1 MPLAPVKAQSQT
13 HQPLPGP
20 ESRMEPA
27 AAVVGSAQAASAV
40 AGSPG
45 RLGLTI
51 LGNKTG
57 KHWAGCHQDREMP
70 SRRHRCAHHRPC
82 LPTAQRPTAACGQGA
97 GWSSLRRSRA
107 TTPGRAPRQL
117 CGAKSS
123 TPTARRQRKAGAEGR
138 RTSAPTRPPITSA
151 RQSRAPANPKR
162 TPSTVPTNH
171 RQFR

>member
-57 KHWAGCHQDREMP
+57 EHWAGL
-70 SRRHRCAHHRPC
+70 S
-82 LPTAQRPTAACGQGA
+82 
-97 GWSSLRRSRA
+97 
-107 TTPGRAPRQL
+107 PRQ
-117 CGAKSS
+117 GNAVQ
-123 TPTARRQRKAGAEGR
+123 TAPVC
-138 RTSAPTRPPITSA
+138 AP
-151 RQSRAPANPKR
+151 Q
-162 TPSTVPTNH
+162 TVPTNSTKTDSCLRAGGGLVISAALRGYDARPSPPPTLRRKVLH
-171 RQFR
+171 TDGSAAKEGGR

>member
-51 LGNKTG
+51 LGKRRGSTGRAITKTG
-57 KHWAGCHQDREMP
+57 KCRPDGTGVP
-70 SRRHRCAHHRPC
+70 HHRPC

-97 GWSSLRRSRA
+97 GWSSLRCSGA

-117 CGAKSS
+117 YGAKSS

-162 TPSTVPTNH
+162 PPSTVPTNH

>member
-57 KHWAGCHQDREMP
+57 KHWAGCPQDREMP
-70 SRRHRCAHHRPC
+70 SRRHRCA
-82 LPTAQRPTAACGQGA
+82 
-97 GWSSLRRSRA
+97 
-107 TTPGRAPRQL
+107 APQ
-117 CGAKSS
+117 
-123 TPTARRQRKAGAEGR
+123 
-138 RTSAPTRPPITSA
+138 
-151 RQSRAPANPKR
+151 
-162 TPSTVPTNH
+162 TVPTNSTKTDSCLRAGGGLVISAALRGYDARPSPPPTLRRKVLH
-171 RQFR
+171 TDGSAAKEGGH